1 MANFNY
7 NEVLLGGRLTAAPEL
22 KATQNG
28 TSVTSF
34 TIAVNRGGK
43 GKDGEAQVDFIDC
56 RAWKESAEF
65 ITKYFGK
72 GSSIFVKGEL
82 QKRQWTDKEG
92 AKRYSTEVV
101 VSRAYFV
108 DSKGESGAAKQ
119 AAGETAGTG
128 PAYIPDAY
136 KRAPEFKDADDDD
149 LPF

>member
-34 TIAVNRGGK
+34 TVAVNRGGK

-65 ITKYFGK
+65 ISKYFGK
-72 GSSIFVKGEL
+72 GSSIFVKGAL
-82 QKRQWTDKEG
+82 QKRQWADKEG

-108 DSKGESGAAKQ
+108 DSKGESGG
-119 AAGETAGTG
+119 AGRGEDGDTG
-128 PAYIPDAY
+128 PKYIPDAY
-136 KRAPEFKDADDDD
+136 KSAPEFSDADDED

>member
-1 MANFNY
+1 MANFNF

-92 AKRYSTEVV
+92 IKRYSTEVV

-108 DSKGESGAAKQ
+108 DSKGESG
-119 AAGETAGTG
+119 GTG
-128 PAYIPDAY
+128 RGEDAGPKYIPDAY
-136 KRAPEFKDADDDD
+136 KPAPEFKDADDED